1 MASEPTSKLGDAAS
15 SNSGN
20 EELAAIKKDMQQL
33 KADLAELVS
42 AMKTRGQ
49 TKAENLGQD
58 AINTLHE
65 AIDTLSQRVNAA
77 KAGAS
82 EKTRA
87 AADQAEQVI
96 ERHPVASLLTAFGI
110 GFVLA
115 KLFSKN

>member
-1 MASEPTSKLGDAAS
+1 MASEPNNTAS
-15 SNSGN
+15 STPGN

-49 TKAENLGQD
+49 AKAENLGKD
-58 AINTLHE
+58 AIATLHE
-65 AIDTLSQRVNAA
+65 AIDTLNQRVNAA
-77 KAGAS
+77 KEGVN

-87 AADQAEQVI
+87 TVEQAEQII

>member
-1 MASEPTSKLGDAAS
+1 MPTAPKTTDAT
-15 SNSGN
+15 SNTTGN
-20 EELAAIKKDMQQL
+20 EELAAIKQDMHQL
-33 KADLAELVS
+33 KADLAELLT

-49 TKAENLGQD
+49 NKAEALGQD
-58 AINTLHE
+58 AINTLHD
-65 AIDTLSQRVNAA
+65 AINTLNQRVNAA
-77 KAGAS
+77 KEGVS

-87 AADQAEQVI
+87 TVDQAEQVI

>member
-1 MASEPTSKLGDAAS
+1 MASESTSGSKDTTS
-15 SNSGN
+15 TTSGN
-20 EELAAIKKDMQQL
+20 DELSAIKKDMQQL
-33 KADLAELVS
+33 KADLADVLA

-49 TKAENLGQD
+49 SKAETLGQD

-65 AIDTLSQRVNAA
+65 AINSLNQRVSAA
-77 KAGAS
+77 KEGVN

-87 AADQAEQVI
+87 TVEQAEQVI

-115 KLFSKN
+115 KLFSKH